1 MRFIFEFPDIGEGI
15 SEGKILDWYVKKG
28 QKVNSGDNLVKMETD
43 KVVADIPSPKDGT
56 IVACFGNP
64 GDVIQVGDSLVELE
78 IEGVSPEQAQRIAR
92 EKPKG
97 KSEQPLEEKGFG
109 VVGTLEVAGD
119 GAFLPVSDEAGPA
132 QLAANSRQRKALA
145 TPVARAMARE
155 LNVDIHRVIG
165 TGPGGRVTK
174 KDIQDHAQRRTA
186 PISQQPAPSTEERL
200 VEIKEISQIRKT
212 IAKRMVLSKHTAPH
226 MTVLEE
232 VEVSKLVELR
242 QSQKEKFAARGAKL
256 SYLPFIVKAIIE
268 ALKQHPILN
277 SQFDGEKGRIIYK
290 HYYNIGI
297 AVDASDGLV
306 VPVIR
311 DADRLSIYDLAVKI
325 AEMAQRARERQLRLE
340 DLQDGTFSI
349 TNYGA
354 IAGLHGVPII
364 NYPEVAII
372 GTGRIRQLP
381 VVHNDL
387 IQIGHILPLSLSVD
401 HRIIDGGQA
410 TRFLRDVI
418 GHLADPLAMLLG

>member
-1 MRFIFEFPDIGEGI
+1 MRFIFAFPDIGEGI

-28 QKVNSGDNLVKMETD
+28 QKVKSGDNLVKMETD
-43 KVVADIPSPKDGT
+43 KVVADIPAPKEGT

-64 GDVIQVGDSLVELE
+64 GDLIQVGDPLIEME
-78 IEGVSPEQAQRIAR
+78 IEGVSPEQARNIAR

-97 KSEQPLEEKGFG
+97 KSQQPLEEKGFG

-119 GAFLPVSDEAGPA
+119 GAFLPVSEEGEPE
-132 QLAANSRQRKALA
+132 QIAAKPRSKKVLA

-155 LNVDIHRVIG
+155 RNVDINQVIG

-174 KDIQDHAQRRTA
+174 KDIEDYSR
-186 PISQQPAPSTEERL
+186 QPTTPVVPAVPGRP
-200 VEIKEISQIRKT
+200 VEIVEISQIRKS
-212 IAKRMVLSKHTAPH
+212 IARRMVLSKHTAAH
-226 MTVLEE
+226 MTLFEE
-232 VEVSKLVELR
+232 VEVSELVKLR
-242 QSQKEKFAARGAKL
+242 QSQKPKFAARGVKL
-256 SYLPFIVKAIIE
+256 SYLPFIVKAVTT
-268 ALKQHPILN
+268 ALQQHPLLN
-277 SQFDGEKGRIIYK
+277 SQFDDAKNRIIYK

-297 AVDASDGLV
+297 AVDAPDGLV

-311 DADRLSIYDLAVKI
+311 DAERMSIYDLGVKI
-325 AEMAQRARERQLRLE
+325 AAMARQARERQLRLE

-364 NYPEVAII
+364 NYPEVAIL
-372 GTGRIRQLP
+372 GVGRIRQLP
-381 VVHNDL
+381 VVRNQSL
-387 IQIGHILPLSLSVD
+387 QIGYILPLSLSVD

-410 TRFLRDVI
+410 TRFLGDIVA
-418 GHLADPLAMLLG
+418 HLSDPLTMLLG